1 MCPRG
6 SQKSSRFEW
15 SSASSWSA
23 SPLEHP
29 VVFRVLKLRVA
40 NDDDCGHGREDMVVI
55 TIVNRQNY
63 ASLRAMSNA
72 PSLSLALRWL
82 STDNGLSEQELALLA
97 GVSPGAVAAYLNKPH
112 APTLT
117 WLSLLS
123 ALRCRLEVKAPKRFL
138 SVALPKISAQ
148 RRAHERQQWEARRLV
163 AFRSQILRQSPG
175 SSQADAQRTA
185 LGYVAA
191 SAARLDGDLQ
201 AANQRLESTRVE
213 CTAPGMRAA
222 LRAVADA
229 ANVNAEDLAL
239 LAGVSLSA
247 AQSALDETKE
257 GRLATPH
264 RLFSAIAARLVI
276 HPAGGGAVGIDLA
289 ASGDWRPEAPRAG
302 RSSMTHDEIRERAG
316 RGEALAA
323 IAREAGVSRQRV
335 HAIVRSGT

>member
-1 MCPRG
+1 
-6 SQKSSRFEW
+6 
-15 SSASSWSA
+15 
-23 SPLEHP
+23 
-29 VVFRVLKLRVA
+29 
-40 NDDDCGHGREDMVVI
+40 
-55 TIVNRQNY
+55 
-63 ASLRAMSNA
+63 MSNA

-82 STDNGLSEQELALLA
+82 STDNGLSEHELALLA

-117 WLSLLS
+117 WLFLLS

-138 SVALPKISAQ
+138 SIALPKISAQ
-148 RRAHERQQWEARRLV
+148 RRTHERQQWEARRLV

-175 SSQADAQRTA
+175 ISPADAQRTA
-185 LGYVAA
+185 ASYVAA

-201 AANQRLESTRVE
+201 AASQRLESTRVE
-213 CTAPGMRAA
+213 CSAPGMRAA

-229 ANVNAEDLAL
+229 AQVNAEDLAL
-239 LAGVSLSA
+239 LAGLSLSA
-247 AQSALDETKE
+247 AQSALDDDQE

-264 RLFSAIAARLVI
+264 RLFSAIAARIVI

-289 ASGDWRPEAPRAG
+289 PPGTWRPEAPRAG
-302 RSSMTHDEIRERAG
+302 RSSMTHDEIRSRAD
-316 RGEALAA
+316 RGESLAS

>member
-1 MCPRG
+1 
-6 SQKSSRFEW
+6 
-15 SSASSWSA
+15 
-23 SPLEHP
+23 
-29 VVFRVLKLRVA
+29 
-40 NDDDCGHGREDMVVI
+40 MV
-55 TIVNRQNY
+55 
-63 ASLRAMSNA
+63 
-72 PSLSLALRWL
+72 
-82 STDNGLSEQELALLA
+82 
-97 GVSPGAVAAYLNKPH
+97 AYLNKPH

-138 SVALPKISAQ
+138 SDALPKISAQ

-163 AFRSQILRQSPG
+163 AFRSQILRQCPG

-201 AANQRLESTRVE
+201 AANLRLESTRVE

-229 ANVNAEDLAL
+229 ANVNAEVLAL

-247 AQSALDETKE
+247 AQAALDETQE
-257 GRLATPH
+257 GRLTTPH

-276 HPAGGGAVGIDLA
+276 HPAGGRTVTRMVVLMRYPRPALAVCPVASA
-289 ASGDWRPEAPRAG
+289 ASSPPHQVHRPGPAGRFAWHGTGRRPPAPGNPPPRA
-302 RSSMTHDEIRERAG
+302 
-316 RGEALAA
+316 
-323 IAREAGVSRQRV
+323 
-335 HAIVRSGT
+335 